1 MEQRKPIADLYAKFP
16 KEKELANL
24 EYAMHEVIDQLAEEV
39 EGLRKYP
46 SYLDIDTDLKDPLE
60 GEEMRYCINVDLGMK
75 LDEMGNLSKEDKN
88 KITTN
93 AAFMLR
99 ARLDKLRK
107 DLEWKLMKATS
118 DALHE

>member
-1 MEQRKPIADLYAKFP
+1 MEQRRPISELYAKLP

-75 LDEMGNLSKEDKN
+75 LDEMGNLSKEDKD

-107 DLEWKLMKATS
+107 DLEWKMTKAAS
-118 DALHE
+118 DALK